1 MISLLIFAVSYS
13 YGLYEPKYWSTVF
26 IDYTVKRRH
35 SQHTYTHTPMN
46 TRTQTLSLSVSSKIE
61 TENSQN
67 WRSHPRRL
75 AVDGKNSVLVQR
87 HINHMFP
94 LREKKTKLCVSSHAI
109 LRLSRSDPSRR
120 TGQPSGLVKRTGR
133 LFLFYIKKIKNLK
146 IYVRFEKFQKYTPVA
161 LWGRQGS
168 NVIFFFKF
176 ATKSLE

>member
-13 YGLYEPKYWSTVF
+13 YGLYEPKYWSIVF

-35 SQHTYTHTPMN
+35 SQRTYTHTPMN
-46 TRTQTLSLSVSSKIE
+46 TRIQTLSLWVSSKIE

-94 LREKKTKLCVSSHAI
+94 LRKKKLNYVFPPMQFFGSADQIHQGELDSPVAS
-109 LRLSRSDPSRR
+109 LSEGFFS
-120 TGQPSGLVKRTGR
+120 
-133 LFLFYIKKIKNLK
+133 FLYLKKL
-146 IYVRFEKFQKYTPVA
+146 KFQKYMAV
-161 LWGRQGS
+161 S
-168 NVIFFFKF
+168 KIFR
-176 ATKSLE
+176 